1 MVVVVVVVVVV
12 GRQRERAQL
21 DGEWQH
27 RTAAQ
32 FEQAMV
38 EDGAA
43 ICLQVIAKD
52 QTMARY

>member
-1 MVVVVVVVVVV
+1 MVVVVVVVVV